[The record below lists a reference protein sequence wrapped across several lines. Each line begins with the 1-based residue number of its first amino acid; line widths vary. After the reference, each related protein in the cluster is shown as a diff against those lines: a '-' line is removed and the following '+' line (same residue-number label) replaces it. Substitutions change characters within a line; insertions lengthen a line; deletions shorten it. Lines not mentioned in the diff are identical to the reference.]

1 MANLK
6 AVDTPTTVSAASAA
20 VKEAFGHISGA
31 VEKSGS
37 ILKDGYRA
45 AAKVLSPGFAIHHKQ
60 WYEHGIAT
68 TTDKGLLEVFK
79 QQKQLIAMLVDSGMP
94 ASTARSALAL
104 VRQYAMETAD
114 PVLAAE
120 IAVEKKKA
128 AEASRAA
135 RAEKRSFRERIEAD
149 VVPVI
154 RMGDSTADSDLDLA
168 DMALLKALKSALKAA
183 GIKWQKPEAL

>member
-6 AVDTPTTVSAASAA
+6 AVDTTTVAHA

-45 AAKVLSPGFAIHHKQ
+45 AAKVLSPGFAQHCAN
-60 WYEHGIAT
+60 WYNHPIAT
-68 TTDKGLLEVFK
+68 TTDKGLLEIFK
-79 QQKQLIAMLVDSGMP
+79 QQKQLIAMLVDNGMP

-104 VRQYAMETAD
+104 VRQYAMEVAE

-120 IAVEKKKA
+120 VALKKA
-128 AEASRAA
+128 AATAATRAA

-149 VVPVI
+149 VCPVV
-154 RMGDSTADSDLDLA
+154 RMGESTADSSLDLA

-183 GIKWQKPEAL
+183 GIKWSKPE

>member
-6 AVDTPTTVSAASAA
+6 AVDTSTVSAAVKDA
-20 VKEAFGHISGA
+20 VEFISGA
-31 VEKSGS
+31 VKKSDG
-37 ILKDGYRA
+37 IMQDGYRA

-60 WYEHGIAT
+60 WYQHGIAT

-79 QQKQLIAMLVDSGMP
+79 QQKQLIAMLVANGMP
-94 ASTARSALAL
+94 ASTARSALSL
-104 VRQYAMETAD
+104 VRQYAMEVAE

-149 VVPVI
+149 VCPVI

-168 DMALLKALKSALKAA
+168 DMGLLKALKAALKAA
-183 GIKWQKPEAL
+183 GIKWSKPE

>member
-1 MANLK
+1 MSNVK
-6 AVDTPTTVSAASAA
+6 TVDTSTVSHA
-20 VKEAFGHISGA
+20 VREAFGHISGA
-31 VEKSGS
+31 AAKVDG

-45 AAKVLSPGFAIHHKQ
+45 AAKVLTPGFALHCTD
-60 WYEHGIAT
+60 WYKHPIAT

-79 QQKQLIAMLVDSGMP
+79 QQKQLIAMLVDGGMP

-104 VRQYAMETAD
+104 VRQYAMEVVE

-120 IAVEKKKA
+120 VALKKA
-128 AEASRAA
+128 AATAATRAA

-149 VVPVI
+149 VCPVI

-168 DMALLKALKSALKAA
+168 DMGLLKALKSALKAA
-183 GIKWQKPEAL
+183 GIKWSKPE

>member
-6 AVDTPTTVSAASAA
+6 AVDTTTVSAA
-20 VKEAFGHISGA
+20 VKDAYNFIFGA
-31 VEKSGS
+31 DEKS
-37 ILKDGYRA
+37 KDIMAKGYRA
-45 AAKVLSPGFAIHHKQ
+45 AAEVLAPGLAMHHKH
-60 WYEHGIAT
+60 WYRHGIET
-68 TTDKGLLEVFK
+68 GVTDKGLLEVFK
-79 QQKQLIAMLVDSGMP
+79 IYRQLSKMLEDSGMP
-94 ASTARSALAL
+94 SSSARGAIGLI
-104 VRQYAMETAD
+104 RQYAMETAE
-114 PVLAAE
+114 PVLAAQ

-168 DMALLKALKSALKAA
+168 DMALLKALKSALKTA
-183 GIKWQKPEAL
+183 GIKWQKPETL

>member
-1 MANLK
+1 MSNEK
-6 AVDTPTTVSAASAA
+6 KTVDTSTVSHA
-20 VKEAFGHISGA
+20 VREAFGHISGA
-31 VEKSGS
+31 AAKIDG

-45 AAKVLSPGFAIHHKQ
+45 AAKVLSPAFTMHVAN
-60 WYEHGIAT
+60 WYKYPIAT

-79 QQKQLIAMLVDSGMP
+79 QQKQLIAMLQESGMP

-104 VRQYAMETAD
+104 VRQYAMEAAE

-120 IAVEKKKA
+120 VALKKA
-128 AEASRAA
+128 AATAATRAA

-149 VVPVI
+149 VCPVI

-168 DMALLKALKSALKAA
+168 DMGLLKALKSALKAA
-183 GIKWQKPEAL
+183 GIKWQKPETL

>member
-1 MANLK
+1 MSNLK
-6 AVDTPTTVSAASAA
+6 AIDTSTVSAA
-20 VKEAFGHISGA
+20 VKDAYNFIFNA
-31 VEKSGS
+31 DEKSKE
-37 ILKDGYRA
+37 IIAKGYRGA
-45 AAKVLSPGFAIHHKQ
+45 AEVLAPGLAMHHEQ
-60 WYEHGIAT
+60 WYRHGIET

-79 QQKQLIAMLVDSGMP
+79 IYRQLTKMLEDSGMP
-94 ASTARSALAL
+94 ASSARGAIGLI
-104 VRQYAMETAD
+104 RQYAMETAE

-149 VVPVI
+149 VCPVI

-168 DMALLKALKSALKAA
+168 DMGLLKALKSALKAA
-183 GIKWQKPEAL
+183 GIKWSKPE